1 MADNHPPNVV
11 LVRPVAW
18 EDPSV
23 CKERFMLPSGTV
35 TLLLGDVAG
44 STAAWEA
51 DAGQARNAMADL
63 SDLVAEMVG
72 RFDGV
77 RPLEQGEGDSFV
89 AAFARARDG
98 LGCALA
104 LQGRLAGGS
113 VRVRL
118 GMHSGDVIRTEMG
131 TYMGPVIIRTAR
143 LRDLAHGGQT
153 VVSEAARELVL
164 DSLPDGVSLV
174 DLGVHRL
181 KDMSRPERVFQLCHP
196 DLGAEFPPLRSL
208 DSCPHNLPT
217 QRTTFIGRMKEIA
230 EVTGLLERNRL
241 VTLTG
246 SGGCGKTRLGLQV
259 GAEVLEQFADGVW
272 FVDLAAVAEAESVP
286 AKVAATLG
294 VLPGPSMIPADAV
307 IAHLC
312 PARALLITDNCEHV
326 CADAAALVD
335 MIMASCPGVS
345 VLATSRQ
352 ALEVEGEVTWRV
364 PPMSLPAEIG
374 AIGIEGLNGSEAVQL
389 FAERASRARP
399 GFCLD
404 DRNQEAVGRICRSL
418 DGIPLAIELAAARVR
433 VLTPAQIAEG
443 LRERF
448 RLLTGSVRTAMPRQ
462 QTLEASLDW
471 SYSLLTEL
479 ERVVFRRLGVFAGS
493 FDLESATAV
502 CAGSE
507 IDSWHV
513 LDLIT
518 LLVDKSL
525 VSVDDSDEVARYR
538 LLETMRLYALNCIRA
553 ADEETPARNRHKTQY
568 LRLVEAESP
577 LLQGADSRLRL
588 ARLDADYANLQ
599 GALTWSQETGDAD
612 VLCRLVAGL
621 VPFWIYGSGGLRIQV
636 GEAIRWADAAL
647 TQSTPVPLPLRATLL
662 WGKATFA
669 IWGSDLPTAAGV
681 AEEGLAIA
689 RQIGDDRLIGRCLIN
704 LALAQAGGDEAIGA
718 GYLEEAITVSRRASD
733 TFALGQALLG
743 SIGVDFWRR
752 PQLARTRAEEALAMT
767 HEIDEQARGVML
779 SGYGYLLAVT
789 GRPRE
794 GIQILESAREYAY
807 QIGFVPAIMSA
818 ETLGA
823 LVYAA
828 CGNHEAALAAAQR
841 VEEMGARLGMRRD
854 THASQTKALVAAAR
868 GELDQALRHSD
879 VALQSAPGSLWQ
891 TNAIP
896 VAAQVALA
904 AGDLTA
910 ARAHVDKLADL
921 SARNGYVITTA
932 EADLLDSRIQRR
944 QGDRHSAEHAAHR
957 ALSQS
962 EQLPAWTISVDA
974 LEVLAGLAADAE
986 SYEEAAR
993 LLGSARQLR
1002 DTTGYQLCITERDA
1016 DLAHVRDNLGPEH
1029 FDTLYAEGRDLSLN
1043 QAVSYARRGRGER
1056 KRPTTGWESLT
1067 PTETQIT
1074 ALLVDGLTNAEI
1086 GRRMFVSPRTVQTHL
1101 TRMYTKLGVTGR
1113 TELAA
1118 RAAQRHA
1125 NGSTGPGPQQWHADT
1140 RTPNVHADDEPS
1152 SAT

>member
-1 MADNHPPNVV
+1 MFCQAGWGHRSDMTDNLPNVA
-11 LVRPVAW
+11 LVRPVGW

-23 CKERFMLPSGTV
+23 SKEGFMLPSGTV

-51 DAGQARNAMADL
+51 DPSQARKAMADL
-63 SDLVAEMVG
+63 GDLVTEMVG

-98 LGCALA
+98 LGCAME
-104 LQGRLAGGS
+104 LQRRLVGGS

-118 GMHSGDVIRTEMG
+118 GVHSGDAIRTDMG

-143 LRDLAHGGQT
+143 LRDLAHGGQS

-164 DSLPDGVSLV
+164 DALPDGASLV

-208 DSCPHNLPT
+208 DSRPHNLPT

-246 SGGCGKTRLGLQV
+246 SGGCGKTRLALQV

-272 FVDLAAVAEAESVP
+272 FVDLATLAEGEGVAG
-286 AKVAATLG
+286 KVAATLG
-294 VLPGPSMIPADAV
+294 VLQGTSMTPADAV
-307 IAHLC
+307 IAHLRS
-312 PARALLITDNCEHV
+312 ARTLLIMDNCEHV
-326 CADAAALVD
+326 CAEAAALVD

-352 ALEVEGEVTWRV
+352 AVEVEGEVAWRV

-374 AIGIEGLNGSEAVQL
+374 ATGIEGLTGSEAVQL
-389 FAERASRARP
+389 FAERASRARA

-404 DRNQEAVGRICRSL
+404 DRNQEAVARICRSL
-418 DGIPLAIELAAARVR
+418 DGIALAIELAAARVR

-507 IDSWHV
+507 IDPWHV

-525 VSVDDSDEVARYR
+525 VGVDDSGEVARYR
-538 LLETMRLYALNCIRA
+538 LLETMRLYALNCMRA
-553 ADEETPARNRHKTQY
+553 ADEETPARNRHRTHY
-568 LRLVEAESP
+568 LQLVENSTP
-577 LLQGADSRLRL
+577 HLQGAGSRLWL
-588 ARLDADYANLQ
+588 ARLDAEYPNLQ
-599 GALTWSQETGDAD
+599 AALTWSQQTGDAD
-612 VLCRLVAGL
+612 VLCLLVAGL
-621 VPFWIYGSGGLRIQV
+621 VPFWVLGSSGLRIQV
-636 GEAIRWADAAL
+636 GEAIKWVDAAL
-647 TQSTPVPLPLRATLL
+647 TQSTQMPLPLRATLL
-662 WGKATFA
+662 WGKATFENWA
-669 IWGSDLPTAAGV
+669 SDLATAAAV

-689 RQIGDDRLIGRCLIN
+689 RQIGDGRLIGHCLI
-704 LALAQAGGDEAIGA
+704 ALGQARFFLGQARFFEDTGTI
-718 GYLEEAITVSRRASD
+718 LEEVITVSRRAGD
-733 TFALGQALLG
+733 NFLLGQALLC

-752 PQLARTRAEEALAMT
+752 PQLTQTRSEEALAMT
-767 HEIDEQARGVML
+767 TGIDEQARGVML
-779 SGYGYLLAVT
+779 SGYGYLIAVT

-794 GIQILESAREYAY
+794 GLQILESAREYAY
-807 QIGFVPAIMSA
+807 QIGFVPAIMGA

-828 CGNHEAALAAAQR
+828 CDNHEAALAAAQR

-854 THASQTKALVAAAR
+854 THASQTRALVAAAR
-868 GELDQALRHSD
+868 GELDQALRHSE

-891 TNAIP
+891 TNAIS

-904 AGDLTA
+904 AGDLAA
-910 ARAHVDKLADL
+910 ARAHVDKLADV
-921 SARNGYVITTA
+921 SAREGYVISAA

-944 QGDRHSAEHAAHR
+944 QGHRDIAEHAAHR

-962 EQLPAWTISVDA
+962 EELPAWTITVDA

-1002 DTTGYQLCITERDA
+1002 DTTGYQFCITERDA
-1016 DLAHVRDNLGPEH
+1016 DLAHVRDNLGREH
-1029 FDTLYAEGRDLSLN
+1029 FDTVYAEGRDLPLDE
-1043 QAVSYARRGRGER
+1043 ALSYARRGRGER
-1056 KRPTTGWESLT
+1056 KRPTTGWDSLT

-1086 GRRMFVSPRTVQTHL
+1086 GRRLFVSPRTVQTHL
-1101 TRMYTKLGVTGR
+1101 TRMYTKLGVTSR

-1118 RAAQRHA
+1118 RAAQRDA
-1125 NGSTGPGPQQWHADT
+1125 NGSTGPGSQH
-1140 RTPNVHADDEPS
+1140 
-1152 SAT
+1152 

>member
-1 MADNHPPNVV
+1 M
-11 LVRPVAW
+11 
-18 EDPSV
+18 
-23 CKERFMLPSGTV
+23 
-35 TLLLGDVAG
+35 
-44 STAAWEA
+44 TA
-51 DAGQARNAMADL
+51 
-63 SDLVAEMVG
+63 
-72 RFDGV
+72 
-77 RPLEQGEGDSFV
+77 
-89 AAFARARDG
+89 
-98 LGCALA
+98 
-104 LQGRLAGGS
+104 
-113 VRVRL
+113 
-118 GMHSGDVIRTEMG
+118 
-131 TYMGPVIIRTAR
+131 
-143 LRDLAHGGQT
+143 
-153 VVSEAARELVL
+153 
-164 DSLPDGVSLV
+164 
-174 DLGVHRL
+174 
-181 KDMSRPERVFQLCHP
+181 
-196 DLGAEFPPLRSL
+196 
-208 DSCPHNLPT
+208 
-217 QRTTFIGRMKEIA
+217 
-230 EVTGLLERNRL
+230 
-241 VTLTG
+241 
-246 SGGCGKTRLGLQV
+246 
-259 GAEVLEQFADGVW
+259 
-272 FVDLAAVAEAESVP
+272 
-286 AKVAATLG
+286 
-294 VLPGPSMIPADAV
+294 ADAV

-312 PARALLITDNCEHV
+312 SARALLIMDNCEHV

-335 MIMASCPGVS
+335 MIIASCPGVS

-352 ALEVEGEVTWRV
+352 AVDVEGEVTWRV

-374 AIGIEGLNGSEAVQL
+374 ATGIEGLTGSEAVQL

-404 DRNQEAVGRICRSL
+404 DRNQEAVARICRSL

-443 LRERF
+443 LHERF

-507 IDSWHV
+507 IDPWHV

-553 ADEETPARNRHKTQY
+553 AEEETPARDRHRTHY
-568 LRLVEAESP
+568 LQLVEAATP
-577 LLQGADSRLRL
+577 HLQGAGSRLWL
-588 ARLDADYANLQ
+588 GRLDTEYPDLQ
-599 GALTWSQETGDAD
+599 AALTWSQQTGDAD

-621 VPFWIYGSGGLRIQV
+621 VPFWVYGSRGLHSQA
-636 GEAIRWADAAL
+636 GEATKWADAAL

-669 IWGSDLPTAAGV
+669 TWASDLATAAAV
-681 AEEGLAIA
+681 AQEGLAIA
-689 RQIGDDRLIGRCLIN
+689 RQIGDDRLIGRCLIP
-704 LALAQAGGDEAIGA
+704 LGQARSLFEDTEEIC
-718 GYLEEAITVSRRASD
+718 EEAITVSRRAGD

-752 PQLARTRAEEALAMT
+752 PQLVQMRAEEALAMT
-767 HEIDEQARGVML
+767 NEIDEQARGVML
-779 SGYGYLLAVT
+779 AGYGYLIAVT

-794 GIQILESAREYAY
+794 GLQILESAREYAY

-828 CGNHEAALAAAQR
+828 CDNHEAALATAQR

-854 THASQTKALVAAAR
+854 THASQTKALVAAAQ
-868 GELDQALRHSD
+868 GELEQALRHSE

-891 TNAIP
+891 TNAIS

-904 AGDLTA
+904 AGDLTT

-921 SARNGYVITTA
+921 SASEGYVISAA

-944 QGDRHSAEHAAHR
+944 QGHRDIAEHAAHR

-962 EQLPAWTISVDA
+962 EELPAWTITVDA

-986 SYEEAAR
+986 SYEEAGR

-1002 DTTGYQLCITERDA
+1002 DTTGYQLCITERDT

-1029 FDTLYAEGRDLSLN
+1029 FDTLYAEGRDLSLD
-1043 QAVSYARRGRGER
+1043 QAASYARRGRGER

-1074 ALLVDGLTNAEI
+1074 TLLVDGLKNAEI
-1086 GRRMFVSPRTVQTHL
+1086 GHRMFVSPRTVQTHL
-1101 TRMYTKLGVTGR
+1101 TRIYTKLGVTGR

-1118 RAAQRHA
+1118 KAAQRYA
-1125 NGSTGPGPQQWHADT
+1125 NRSTGPGPQK
-1140 RTPNVHADDEPS
+1140 
-1152 SAT
+1152 